1 MVYYQN
7 IYYLCIKKN
16 HTLQLMRSILAD
28 IRNVPVS
35 STAIASLYPE
45 VKTKWKKIEQLE
57 KEGEIIRL
65 RRNLF
70 VANPEES
77 GIKLSLGLIANH
89 LLAPSYVS
97 MSTALRY
104 YGLIPEGVYVT
115 QSMTFKAARTY
126 STPIGNFSYTHISKE
141 SYPIGLT
148 QIKENGVLY
157 IMATP
162 EKALCDLIANTSGIN
177 LRYKKEAQIYLENDI
192 RFDMEAFAEMNKDT
206 FLEYAKVGKKVSS
219 ILTLLKLLDNF
230 KQK

>member
-1 MVYYQN
+1 
-7 IYYLCIKKN
+7 
-16 HTLQLMRSILAD
+16 MRSILSD
-28 IRNVPVS
+28 IRNIPVS
-35 STAIASLYPE
+35 STTIASLYPE

-57 KEGEIIRL
+57 RKGEIIRL
-65 RRNLF
+65 KRNLF

-77 GIKLSLGLIANH
+77 GIKLSSGLIANH
-89 LLAPSYVS
+89 LLPPSYVS

-104 YGLIPEGVYVT
+104 YGLIPEAVYT
-115 QSMTFKAARTY
+115 IQSMTFKAARIY
-126 STPIGNFSYTHISKE
+126 NTPIGNFSYTHISKE

-148 QIKENGVLY
+148 QIKENGVIY

-219 ILTLLKLLDNF
+219 ILTILKLLDNY

>member
-1 MVYYQN
+1 
-7 IYYLCIKKN
+7 
-16 HTLQLMRSILAD
+16 MRNVLAD

-35 STAIASLYPE
+35 SATIASLYPE

-65 RRNLF
+65 KRNLF
-70 VANPEES
+70 VASPDET
-77 GIKLSLGLIANH
+77 GVKLSTGLIANH
-89 LLAPSYVS
+89 LLAPSYIS
-97 MSTALRY
+97 MNTALRH
-104 YGLIPEGVYVT
+104 YGLIPEAVYTT

-148 QIKENGVLY
+148 QIKEDGVTY

-162 EKALCDLIANTSGIN
+162 EKALCDLIANTPGIN

-192 RFDMEAFAEMNKDT
+192 RFNMDAFTKMDKDI
-206 FLEYAKVGKKVSS
+206 LQEYAKVGKKASS
-219 ILTLLKLLDNF
+219 ILTILKLMD
-230 KQK
+230 